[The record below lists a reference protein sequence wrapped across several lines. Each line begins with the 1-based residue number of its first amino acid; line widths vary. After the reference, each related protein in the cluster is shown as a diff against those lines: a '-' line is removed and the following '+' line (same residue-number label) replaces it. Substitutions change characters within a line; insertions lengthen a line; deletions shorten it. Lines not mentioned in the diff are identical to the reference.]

1 MKPIDMSQLLNQ
13 LSQSATEAPRSAVD
27 RVFEDLRRRIVSLE
41 LAPDTTLVRTEL
53 CQEYGVS
60 QTPVREAL
68 QRLEQAGL
76 IKIFPQSRTQVARI
90 EVGRLNETQFLREA
104 LESEVVRRLAQEHD
118 ARLVERL
125 NGIIDMQAMLIGEPD
140 QTAAFYRLDEL
151 FHETMFAAAGQT
163 GLYRMLR
170 DRSGHMAR
178 VRHLHLPSEGKTRS
192 VVESHRSIVDAIAE
206 GSAEQAVIRMRD
218 HLEGTISR
226 IQRLRDAYPDYF
238 AD

>member
-1 MKPIDMSQLLNQ
+1 VKPIDMSQLLNQ

-151 FHETMFAAAGQT
+151 FHETMFAGPAIWPGSAT
-163 GLYRMLR
+163 CICRAK
-170 DRSGHMAR
+170 AR
-178 VRHLHLPSEGKTRS
+178 PEAWSK
-192 VVESHRSIVDAIAE
+192 AIAAL
-206 GSAEQAVIRMRD
+206 STPLPKARR
-218 HLEGTISR
+218 SR
-226 IQRLRDAYPDYF
+226 P
-238 AD
+238 

>member
-13 LSQSATEAPRSAVD
+13 LSERAADTPRSAVD

-41 LAPDTTLVRTEL
+41 LKPDTTLVRNAL
-53 CQEYGVS
+53 CEEYGVS

-76 IKIFPQSRTQVARI
+76 VKIFPQSRTQVSRI

-104 LESEVVRRLAQEHD
+104 LECEVVRRLAQQQD
-118 ARLVERL
+118 TRLAERL
-125 NGIIDMQAMLIGEPD
+125 FGIIDMQALLIGEPD
-140 QTAAFYRLDEL
+140 QTATFYRLDEL

-192 VVESHRSIVDAIAE
+192 VVERHRSIVEAIAS
-206 GSAEQAVIRMRD
+206 GSVEQAVARMRD

-238 AD
+238 SD